1 MLWIKFKHMLIKK
14 LVRNMILE
22 KSFYSKGA
30 LDLAK
35 ELLGKTIVRKIDGR
49 VLKGKI
55 VETEAYIGK
64 IDKASHAY
72 NGRRTAR
79 TEPLFHEGGIA
90 YVYFIYGLYHCFNVI
105 SGEKDK
111 GEGVLVRAVEP
122 LNEFNY
128 ISQKRFKKNFD
139 ELSNAKKK
147 TVTNG
152 PSKLCMA
159 YSIDKSENY
168 KKLYEN
174 GDFYIEDSNESDFEI
189 VETKRIGI
197 DYAEE
202 AIDFP
207 WRFYI
212 KGNSYISVK

>member
-1 MLWIKFKHMLIKK
+1 
-14 LVRNMILE
+14 MILE
-22 KSFYSKGA
+22 KSFYRQGA
-30 LDLAK
+30 LKLAK
-35 ELLGKTIVRKIDGR
+35 ELLGKTLVRKIGGR

-55 VETEAYIGK
+55 VETEAYIGE

-72 NGRRTAR
+72 NGRRTER
-79 TEPLFHEGGIA
+79 TEPLFQEGGIA

-111 GEGVLVRAVEP
+111 GEGVLIRAVEP
-122 LNEFNY
+122 LNEFDY
-128 ISQKRFKKNFD
+128 ISEKRFKKKFD

-147 TVTNG
+147 TLTNG

-159 YSIDKSENY
+159 YSINKDDNY
-168 KKLYEN
+168 KKLYEE
-174 GDFYIEDSNESDFEI
+174 GDFYIENSEENSFEI
-189 VETKRIGI
+189 VETTRIGI

-202 AIDFP
+202 AVDFP

-212 KGNSYISVK
+212 KGNPYISVK

>member
-1 MLWIKFKHMLIKK
+1 
-14 LVRNMILE
+14 MILE
-22 KSFYSKGA
+22 KSFYSQGA
-30 LDLAK
+30 LELAK
-35 ELLGKTIVRKIDGR
+35 NLLGKTLVRKIDGR

-55 VETEAYIGK
+55 VETEAYIGE

-72 NGRRTAR
+72 NGRRTER
-79 TEPLFHEGGIA
+79 TEPLFHEGVIV
-90 YVYFIYGLYHCFNVI
+90 YVYFIYGLYYCFNVI

-111 GEGVLVRAVEP
+111 GEGVLIRAVEP
-122 LNEFNY
+122 LNEFDY
-128 ISQKRFKKNFD
+128 ISQKRFNKDFD
-139 ELSNAKKK
+139 ELTSAKRK
-147 TVTNG
+147 TLTNG

-159 YSIDKSENY
+159 YSIDKRYNY
-168 KKLYEN
+168 KKLYEK
-174 GDFYIEDSNESDFEI
+174 GDFYIEYSDEENLEI
-189 VETKRIGI
+189 VETTRIGI

>member
-1 MLWIKFKHMLIKK
+1 
-14 LVRNMILE
+14 MILE
-22 KSFYSKGA
+22 KSFYSRGA

-49 VLKGKI
+49 TLKGKI
-55 VETEAYIGK
+55 VETEAYIGE

-72 NGRRTAR
+72 NGRRTDR
-79 TEPLFHEGGIA
+79 TEPLFQEGGIA

-111 GEGVLVRAVEP
+111 GEGVLIRAIEP
-122 LNEFNY
+122 LNEFDY
-128 ISQKRFKKNFD
+128 IAHKRFNKDFD
-139 ELSNAKKK
+139 ELTGAKRKAL
-147 TVTNG
+147 TNG

-159 YSIDKSENY
+159 YSIDKSDNY
-168 KKLYEN
+168 KKLYEI
-174 GDFYIEDSNESDFEI
+174 GHFYIEDSNCRNFKV
-189 VETKRIGI
+189 VETTRVGI

-202 AIDFP
+202 AVDFP

-212 KGNSYISVK
+212 EGNPYISVK